1 MSRRL
6 NGLRQGSSL
15 ALLLAALSVLAAT
28 VAGLGGGI
36 ASLSDSTL
44 WSAILQDTDFGRVWV
59 VRLLMAAIS

>member
-1 MSRRL
+1 
-6 NGLRQGSSL
+6 
-15 ALLLAALSVLAAT
+15 